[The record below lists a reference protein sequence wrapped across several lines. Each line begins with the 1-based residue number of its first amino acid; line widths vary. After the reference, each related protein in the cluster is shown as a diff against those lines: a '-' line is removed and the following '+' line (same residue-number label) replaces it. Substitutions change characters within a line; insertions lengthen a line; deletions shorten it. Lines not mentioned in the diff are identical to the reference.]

1 MKIIRLTT
9 FLDFGGI
16 ESKMANLAT
25 FSDANQWL
33 FCAIGKGGVA
43 EKKIISNGKEVVC
56 FDLSHKIPSLKAI
69 IKLYFYFKKQ
79 KPDVVHSSGA
89 EANFHGV
96 IAARLARIPVIIA
109 EEIGIP
115 KHSKRA
121 IILFSWIYKLSHYVL
136 GESQSVIDHLK
147 NNYKID
153 STKLKV
159 VSNFALFSKYEI
171 LKEDFKGN
179 EFRILS
185 VSRLEPV
192 KNIEG
197 IIRAVHRLKK
207 EQFSIKYTIVGG
219 GSSKNKL
226 LALIEKLELQ
236 NEIDWLGYQENIAP
250 YFFQSDLYILNSF
263 SEGFS
268 NSLLEAMYMA
278 KPSITTNVGAAQEL
292 IQDGE
297 NGWIIQVENEDD
309 LFEKIKK
316 CYLLDSY
323 SRTKMG
329 EKAKQTVIEK
339 YSLQSHIKALLTL
352 YQSKL

>member
-25 FSDANQWL
+25 FSDANEWL
-33 FCAIGKGGVA
+33 FCAIGKGGIA
-43 EKKIISNGKEVVC
+43 EKKILSNGKQAVC
-56 FDLSHKIPSLKAI
+56 FHLSHKIPSLKTI
-69 IKLYFYFKKQ
+69 WELYFYFKKQ

-115 KHSKRA
+115 KHGKKA
-121 IILFSWIYKLSHYVL
+121 KILFSYIYKLSDYVM
-136 GESQSVIDHLK
+136 GESQSVIDNLK

-153 STKLKV
+153 FHKLKV
-159 VSNFALFSKYEI
+159 VSNFALFPKLETSEKVSKNSA
-171 LKEDFKGN
+171 FKL
-179 EFRILS
+179 LS

-197 IIRAVHRLKK
+197 IIRVVHRLKK
-207 EQFSIKYTIVGG
+207 EQFKIKYTIVGD
-219 GSSKNKL
+219 GSSKGSL
-226 LALIEKLELQ
+226 LALIKKFALQ
-236 NEIDWLGYQENIAP
+236 NEIDLVGFQEHTAH
-250 YFFQSDLYILNSF
+250 YFFQSDLYVLNSL

-268 NSLLEAMYMA
+268 NSLLEAMYMQ
-278 KPSITTNVGAAQEL
+278 KPSITTDVGAAQEL

-297 NGWIIQVENEDD
+297 NGWIISIDKDED
-309 LFEKIKK
+309 LFEKIKE
-316 CYLLDSY
+316 CYLLDQN
-323 SRTKMG
+323 SRFIMG
-329 EKAKQTVIEK
+329 KKANQTVVQK
-339 YSLQSHIKALLTL
+339 YSLQTHAKSLVTL
-352 YQSKL
+352 YKSKL

>member
-1 MKIIRLTT
+1 MKIIRLTN

-25 FSDANQWL
+25 FSDTNQWL
-33 FCAIGKGGVA
+33 FCAIGKGGFA
-43 EKKIISNGKEVVC
+43 EKKILSNGKEVVC
-56 FDLSHKIPSLKAI
+56 FHLSHKIPSLKTI
-69 IKLYFYFKKQ
+69 LKLYFYFKKE

-115 KHSKRA
+115 NHSKKA
-121 IILFSWIYKLSHYVL
+121 KIVFSWIYKLSHYVL
-136 GESQSVIDHLK
+136 GESQSVIDTLK
-147 NNYKID
+147 RHHKID
-153 STKLKV
+153 LNKLKV
-159 VSNFALFSKYEI
+159 VSNFALLPIYETST
-171 LKEDFKGN
+171 EVFNSN

-197 IIRAVHRLKK
+197 IIRVVYRLKK
-207 EQFSIKYTIVGG
+207 EEFKIKYTIVGA
-219 GSSKNKL
+219 GSSKDSL
-226 LALIEKLELQ
+226 LDLIEKLELQ
-236 NEIDWLGYQENIAP
+236 NEINWVGFQKDTIP
-250 YFFQSDLYILNSF
+250 YFFQTDLYILNSY

-278 KPSITTNVGAAQEL
+278 RPSITTHVGAADEL

-297 NGWIIQVENEDD
+297 NGWIIRINNEED
-309 LFEKIKK
+309 LYEKIKQ
-316 CYLLDSY
+316 CYLLDQNT
-323 SRTKMG
+323 RDLIG
-329 EKAKQTVIEK
+329 QKANQTVIKK
-339 YSLQSHIKALLTL
+339 YSLLVHINSLLTI